1 MAESHPGQVRPGL
14 SRFLRW
20 EERELGMGPRWR
32 EAEMGG
38 GGGESG
44 RPETGTE
51 PCRTGG
57 SGGVSRAPPSLFT
70 YSFKTAL

>member
-1 MAESHPGQVRPGL
+1 MAESYPGQVRPGL

-32 EAEMGG
+32 EAEMAGG
-38 GGGESG
+38 GG
-44 RPETGTE
+44 RA
-51 PCRTGG
+51 GG
-57 SGGVSRAPPSLFT
+57 PRLALNRAGQGGLGGVSRAPPSLFT